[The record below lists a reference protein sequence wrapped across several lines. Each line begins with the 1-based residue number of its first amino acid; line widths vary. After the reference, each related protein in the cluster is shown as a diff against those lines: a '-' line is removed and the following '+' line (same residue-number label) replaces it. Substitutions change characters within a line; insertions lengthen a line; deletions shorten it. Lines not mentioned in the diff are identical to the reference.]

1 MCNTSRFWK
10 YCLLTK
16 KLGHMGHCTIDSI
29 LKKKPTH
36 ANTGACV
43 SVCDCHVFSNVNKS

>member
-1 MCNTSRFWK
+1 
-10 YCLLTK
+10 
-16 KLGHMGHCTIDSI
+16 MGHCTIDSI

-43 SVCDCHVFSNVNKS
+43 SVCDCQVFSNVNKS